1 MSSAPPP
8 DRSRSPFG
16 EARSSLPAPA
26 GARGGGDFDVIV
38 VGGGPG
44 GSTAAW
50 RLALRGLRPLVL
62 DAAVFPRVKICAGWV
77 TPTALED
84 LEIDPEKYPLT
95 IQPFKACVLA
105 FGGAR
110 HETGWRRPASYG
122 IIRRE
127 FDHFLL
133 ERAAAAGADV
143 RVGIRVVDVSAAPD
157 RVTVETERG
166 RFEAPVVIG
175 AGGHRCPV
183 ARALGRISD
192 REEVVVAQESETRL
206 SPEWAARLR
215 PFLEAPEIYVEP
227 DLRGYGWF
235 FPKQDFIN
243 IGLGCTGGG
252 DASLPRR
259 RDDLIAALR
268 ASGRL
273 PADLPIEP
281 FKGHAYVVRRQ
292 APRRLSGP
300 GFCLVGDAAGLAR
313 DLSGE
318 GIGPAIRSG
327 RLAADAV
334 TDLIR
339 RGTPLDGYAR
349 QIVALYGS
357 GEPGWL
363 GRRVRRLPDAVGRL
377 AVRLVLGSSLARR
390 RVVFDSIF
398 GMREVTS

>member
-1 MSSAPPP
+1 MTAH
-8 DRSRSPFG
+8 
-16 EARSSLPAPA
+16 
-26 GARGGGDFDVIV
+26 DVIV

-50 RLALRGLRPLVL
+50 QLARRGLRPLVL

-77 TPTALED
+77 TPAALDD

-95 IQPFKACVLA
+95 IQPFTSCVLA
-105 FGGAR
+105 FDGAR

-143 RVGIRVVDVSAAPD
+143 RWGIRVTAVSPGPD
-157 RVTVETERG
+157 GVTVGTERG
-166 RFEAPVVIG
+166 PFEAPVVIG

-183 ARALGRISD
+183 AWTLGEVSD
-192 REEVVVAQESETRL
+192 REQVVVAQESETRL
-206 SPEWAARLR
+206 DPEWLARLGPR
-215 PFLEAPEIYVEP
+215 LAAPELYVEH

-235 FPKQDFIN
+235 FPKRDFLN
-243 IGLGCTGGG
+243 IGVGCMGARDGT
-252 DASLPRR
+252 LPGR
-259 RDDLIAALR
+259 RDALMAALR
-268 ASGRL
+268 ASGRV
-273 PADLPIEP
+273 PEDLPLAP

-292 APRRLSGP
+292 APRRLSGER
-300 GFCLVGDAAGLAR
+300 FCLVGDAAGLAR

-327 RLAADAV
+327 LMAADAAEGFLARG
-334 TDLIR
+334 TDL
-339 RGTPLDGYAR
+339 GGYAR
-349 QIVALYGS
+349 RIAALYGP

-363 GRRVRRLPDAVGRL
+363 ERRIARLPDAVGRL
-377 AVRLVLGSSLARR
+377 VVRLVLGSSLVRR

-398 GMREVTS
+398 GMKEVTP

>member
-1 MSSAPPP
+1 MDP
-8 DRSRSPFG
+8 R
-16 EARSSLPAPA
+16 E
-26 GARGGGDFDVIV
+26 VVV

-50 RLALRGLRPLVL
+50 QLALRGLRPLVL

-77 TPTALED
+77 TPTALDD
-84 LEIDPEKYPLT
+84 LEIDAAKYPLT
-95 IQPFKACVLA
+95 IQPFRACVVEWD
-105 FGGAR
+105 GAR
-110 HETGWRRPASYG
+110 HETGWHRPASYG

-143 RVGIRVVDVSAAPD
+143 RWGIRVDEVKAEPG
-157 RVTVETERG
+157 RVVVETERG
-166 RFEAPVVIG
+166 AFEAAAVIG

-183 ARALGRISD
+183 ARALGGISL

-206 SPEWAARLR
+206 SPEWIDRLG
-215 PFLEAPEIYVEP
+215 PSLEAPEIYVEP

-235 FPKQDFIN
+235 FPKQDFLN
-243 IGLGCTGGG
+243 IGVGCTGGADG
-252 DASLPRR
+252 SLPRR
-259 RDDLIAALR
+259 RDALVAALR

-273 PADLPIEP
+273 PAEMPIAP

-292 APRRLSGP
+292 APRRLSGSR
-300 GFCLVGDAAGLAR
+300 FCLVGDAAGLAR

-327 RLAADAV
+327 RLAAEAV
-334 TDLIR
+334 AGFIR
-339 RGTPLDGYAR
+339 HGTPLEGYAR
-349 QIVALYGS
+349 RIEALYGP
-357 GEPGWL
+357 GEPSWL
-363 GRRVRRLPDAVGRL
+363 GRQLGRLPDVVGRR
-377 AVRLVLGSSLARR
+377 AVRLVLGWGFARR

-398 GMREVTS
+398 GMREAAS